1 MHDLVI
7 RNGTIMDG
15 TGGEPYEGD
24 IAITADKIVDV
35 GGSIGMGR
43 EELDAS
49 DRLVTPGF
57 VDLHTHFDAQ
67 IGWDPMLTPVSW
79 HGVTSALMGNCGVT
93 FAPCRPDDREL
104 LAGMMETVEDIPK
117 DAILEGLPWN
127 WEHYGEYLDRVETMS
142 PAINVSGLVGH
153 CALRFYVMGERAV
166 EEQATPEERTFMA
179 ALARDAVKDGAA
191 GFSTSRLLFHK
202 LPDGRHIPGTHAAH
216 EELVEIAEAVGSVGG
231 LMQNVTN
238 LRGDMNGEIDL
249 LGKEARASGGR
260 VLFSMAAGPTNEYGD
275 KICNGV
281 ADLRKE
287 GLDINAISIPR
298 GSGFVTGLACNLI
311 WRSEPWRRLTEM
323 DLSER
328 LSTIRNESSCA
339 ELVSSAKKE
348 VLSDY
353 GAIWRLVGM
362 EHVVWLG
369 DTGKPNYVGG
379 KESSLQGMADAA
391 GEHPVET
398 FIRIAD
404 ESNGRA
410 LFTVRFFNQNQEA
423 LKRVLSHDFVMP
435 GLGDAGAHVSQ
446 IMDSGW
452 STFVLTH
459 WARDAGFYSIEEAV
473 RLLPSAPAR
482 VLGLGDRGLMR
493 PGYFADIN
501 ILDIDN
507 LGEKMPELVDD
518 FPGGATRFI
527 QKAQGYHT
535 TICNGEI
542 ILRHDE
548 HTGTRPGRVLR
559 H

>member
-1 MHDLVI
+1 
-7 RNGTIMDG
+7 
-15 TGGEPYEGD
+15 
-24 IAITADKIVDV
+24 
-35 GGSIGMGR
+35 
-43 EELDAS
+43 
-49 DRLVTPGF
+49 
-57 VDLHTHFDAQ
+57 
-67 IGWDPMLTPVSW
+67 
-79 HGVTSALMGNCGVT
+79 
-93 FAPCRPDDREL
+93 
-104 LAGMMETVEDIPK
+104 
-117 DAILEGLPWN
+117 
-127 WEHYGEYLDRVETMS
+127 
-142 PAINVSGLVGH
+142 
-153 CALRFYVMGERAV
+153 
-166 EEQATPEERTFMA
+166 
-179 ALARDAVKDGAA
+179 
-191 GFSTSRLLFHK
+191 
-202 LPDGRHIPGTHAAH
+202 
-216 EELVEIAEAVGSVGG
+216 
-231 LMQNVTN
+231 
-238 LRGDMNGEIDL
+238 
-249 LGKEARASGGR
+249 
-260 VLFSMAAGPTNEYGD
+260 
-275 KICNGV
+275 
-281 ADLRKE
+281 
-287 GLDINAISIPR
+287 
-298 GSGFVTGLACNLI
+298 
-311 WRSEPWRRLTEM
+311 M

-404 ESNGRA
+404 ESIGRA

-459 WARDAGFYSIEEAV
+459 WARDAGFYSIEEAG
-473 RLLPSAPAR
+473 RLLTSAPAR